1 MKKIYIVAPM
11 ENELQKRAVERLTE
25 IFLDY
30 CYEYP
35 ICVESDLLI
44 DLQNSIPVYVGT
56 KWSNGCLANSNSMLV
71 YEEEYRITVR
81 NDTIVIEGFD
91 DAGALYGAIDFYNK
105 YVLRYEY
112 PDTDEYRV
120 NFFENEHIPD
130 FYCRSAPAIKERGLW
145 TWGYV
150 IYDYKGYIDNMMRLK
165 FNSVIIWNDRV
176 PVNAADIIEYAHSR
190 NVRVIWGFSW
200 LWDTDCSR
208 FDLNS
213 VLDRSEEIFDRFEDE
228 FGGLAIDGI
237 YFQTFTE
244 LDYDSIGGVL
254 IADAATRFVNN
265 TAKLFYAKY
274 PDLEIQFGLHANSVK
289 NRFDLIKN
297 VDSRIKIVWENL
309 GSFPFSY
316 IPNDTKD
323 FDETMEFVRALATL
337 RGEKELFGVVTK
349 GLVKLDWSAF
359 KHSDGAHCIGVSS
372 ERMKE
377 DRVRR
382 RAQIWRYIQSGWLAN
397 ADKAYDA
404 VRIIRKTKR
413 GELSV
418 FALVED
424 GMFEE
429 NIMYPVALYSEM
441 LWDCDAELNDI
452 IKNAALRDYVT
463 FA

>member
-1 MKKIYIVAPM
+1 M

-56 KWSNGCLANSNSMLV
+56 KWSNSCLANSNSMLV
-71 YEEEYRITVR
+71 YEEEYCITVR

-145 TWGYV
+145 TWGHV

-165 FNSVIIWNDRV
+165 LNSVIIWNDRV

-254 IADAATRFVNN
+254 ISDAATRFVNN

-382 RAQIWRYIQSGWLAN
+382 KAQIWRYIQSGWLAN

-404 VRIIRKTKR
+404 VRIMRETKK

-452 IKNAALRDYVT
+452 IKNTALRDYVT